1 MQMPPGPPPP
11 PQGLPPPPPY
21 APQMHAPM
29 PYYSPPYPNAPGTFG
44 GPAPTDTKAT
54 VALVLGIISVV
65 SLFCYGIGF
74 FFGVPAFILGL
85 MSRRSIAR
93 SEGALGGGGMALAGA
108 VTGGIGAALSLLYVG
123 AIVGIIALSASHS
136 PPTRPSPPVYAP
148 TATAT
153 GPGAPPV
160 ASFGGVHVVDLH
172 ATGGPLRTQLGTEL
186 ARAISTHEKLMVMTS
201 AKWSKEAL
209 EISAALADDEMEDAL
224 ENVTLVR
231 IDVDEFKMELR
242 TAKLEK
248 PEVPWF
254 FLIGPT
260 LDPTDAISAD
270 EWGANDASTIA
281 PVMRRFVEGTLTK
294 RRVAPP
300 KGTAL

>member
-11 PQGLPPPPPY
+11 PAGLPPPPPY
-21 APQMHAPM
+21 APQMQAPM
-29 PYYSPPYPNAPGTFG
+29 PYYVPAYPNAPGTFG
-44 GPAPTDTKAT
+44 ALAPTDTKAT
-54 VALVLGIISVV
+54 VSLVLGIISVV

-123 AIVGIIALSASHS
+123 AIVGIIALSAAHR
-136 PPTRPSPPVYAP
+136 PPTHPSPPVYAP

-153 GPGAPPV
+153 GPV

-172 ATGGPLRTQLGTEL
+172 PTGGPLRTQLGTEL
-186 ARAISTHEKLMVMTS
+186 ARAIATHEKLMVMTS

-231 IDVDEFKMELR
+231 IDVDEFKTELR
-242 TAKLEK
+242 AAKLEK

-254 FLIGPT
+254 FMIGPT

-294 RRVAPP
+294 RRVVPP